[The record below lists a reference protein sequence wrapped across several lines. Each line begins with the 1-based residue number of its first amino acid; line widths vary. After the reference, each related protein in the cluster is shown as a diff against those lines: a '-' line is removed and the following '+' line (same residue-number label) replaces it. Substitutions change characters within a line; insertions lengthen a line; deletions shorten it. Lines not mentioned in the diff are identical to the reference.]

1 MNNDEQKFEQFID
14 SIRFDDE
21 PSAAHREKLER
32 KLMQAYDNQLETEG
46 YEEPV
51 ALYFRKL
58 AIAAS
63 FLIGAGVLFW
73 AIDATFIRQ
82 DPFAHH
88 PQKETIRAIIEEEA
102 VSGTEKKQLVAQI
115 RDVWSLISE
124 RNQDG
129 LVAVLNASDIAYT
142 VRTWA
147 AGCLAKFGDAET
159 LTIIE
164 TKIHELN
171 ISDPNN
177 PLIIA
182 AEKIRNRLD
191 TAKPDEGFPRELRP
205 GIQSLDNDEW
215 EIRE

>member
-1 MNNDEQKFEQFID
+1 MNNDEQKFDHFID
-14 SIRFDDE
+14 SLRFDDE

-32 KLMQAYDNQLETEG
+32 KLMQAYDNRLETED
-46 YEEPV
+46 YVEPV

-73 AIDATFIRQ
+73 VIDASFIRQ
-82 DPFAHH
+82 DPFARH

-102 VSGTEKKQLVAQI
+102 VTGTEKKQLVAQI
-115 RDVWSLISE
+115 GDVWSLISE

-147 AGCLAKFGDAET
+147 ASCLAKFGDAET
-159 LTIIE
+159 LAVIE

-191 TAKPDEGFPRELRP
+191 AAKPDSSPADQLP
-205 GIQSLDNDEW
+205 GMQSLDSDNGD
-215 EIRE
+215 IQH